1 MLAFLH
7 CHKVSGLLVVPMAE
21 RPRGRAS
28 ACRALQLGEGMSIT
42 HRDYTND
49 NQLQYS
55 LVHSQLNHAILLS
68 SSLKINCSMTT
79 RKDLKVS
86 SMFFFSFFAHYA
98 LYSKLIGYAIC
109 YYSYST
115 WQGKSL
121 ALEDIYIRPAY
132 RGNGYGELFF
142 RALAK
147 HAKESRCSRVDF
159 HVLNWNPATKFY
171 RRMGALD
178 LTEAESWHF
187 YRLQKDAID
196 RLLADDRQ

>member
-1 MLAFLH
+1 MATIKDSGVIVRKTQRDDLSEVIAMIQELADFEKMPEGPQLT
-7 CHKVSGLLVVPMAE
+7 VDDLIRDG
-21 RPRGRAS
+21 GFDDAS
-28 ACRALQLGEGMSIT
+28 AAP
-42 HRDYTND
+42 
-49 NQLQYS
+49 
-55 LVHSQLNHAILLS
+55 VFHSFVLEADAAGPADGANRERLT
-68 SSLKINCSMTT
+68 SMRWPVDPAST
-79 RKDLKVS
+79 RPLTR
-86 SMFFFSFFAHYA
+86 
-98 LYSKLIGYAIC
+98 KLIGYAIC

-132 RGNGYGELFF
+132 RGNGYGEVFF

-171 RRMGALD
+171 RRMGAVD

-187 YRLQKDAID
+187 YRLQKEAID
-196 RLLADDRQ
+196 RLVTE